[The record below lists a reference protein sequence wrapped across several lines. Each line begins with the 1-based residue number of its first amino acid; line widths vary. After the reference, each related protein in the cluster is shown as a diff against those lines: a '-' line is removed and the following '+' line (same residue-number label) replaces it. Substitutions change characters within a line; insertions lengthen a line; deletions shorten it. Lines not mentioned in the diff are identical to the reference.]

1 MSDILTSMIESK
13 NPKNRDERDHA
24 IREVLQE
31 MILDSLA
38 QTNFFDKASFIGGT
52 ALRIFHKLN
61 RFSED
66 LDFILKEPASDFNL
80 DEYLDAVRRDLL
92 AYQIE
97 FTVSV
102 NNKERLNNIKSG
114 TVSANSRELILS
126 FFTNDQFV
134 EGTQKDQ
141 LTKIKIDVDTEPAQF
156 ATYEILTQ
164 TNYFTSPA
172 SVCDIPTMLSGKIH
186 AVLCRGWKNRV
197 KGRDLFDFVFLVNK
211 DVNYNFD
218 YLKSKMMKSGFDEK
232 DITTENVKKMLI
244 RKFTEI
250 DFESAKMDV
259 RRFVSKDV
267 VRNLNSWN
275 SEMFIS
281 LCERLKP

>member
-1 MSDILTSMIESK
+1 MNDLLISMIESK

-38 QTNFFDKASFIGGT
+38 QTDFFDKASFIGGT
-52 ALRIFHKLN
+52 SLRIFHKLN

-80 DEYLDAVRRDLL
+80 GEYLEAVRRNLS

-97 FTVSV
+97 FTISV
-102 NNKERLNNIKSG
+102 NDKERLNNIRSG
-114 TVSANSRELILS
+114 TVSANTRELILS
-126 FFTNDQFV
+126 FYTNDQFV

-156 ATYEILTQ
+156 AKYEILTQ
-164 TNYFTSPA
+164 TNYFTSST

-186 AVLCRGWKNRV
+186 AILCRGWKNRV
-197 KGRDLFDFVFLVNK
+197 KGRDLFDFIFLVNK

-218 YLKSKMMKSGFDEK
+218 YLKSKMMKSGYDEK
-232 DITTENVKKMLI
+232 DITVENVKTILI

-250 DFESAKMDV
+250 DYESAKTDV
-259 RRFVSKDV
+259 KRFVNAEAA
-267 VRNLNSWN
+267 RNLNFWN

-281 LCERLKP
+281 ICEKLKP